1 MKVLVIEDEKDLSM
15 ALCELLQCEGFS
27 TDTAYNGIDGLD
39 CTLTGIYDVIVLDIM
54 LPKMN
59 GIEVLKEIRKN
70 KISSA
75 VLMLTAK
82 SEIEDKVCGLQSG
95 ADDYLTKPFIT
106 EEFLARVWAL
116 SRRTHITYVG
126 ERITYSDIVL
136 DQAHHTL
143 QVGED
148 SIKLSSKEYELMEVL
163 MRNPK
168 IVISKEQFVEKI
180 WGYDTDIEYN
190 SIEVYISFLRRKLK
204 DLGSKV
210 NIQTIR
216 GVGYTLGEK

>member
-27 TDTAYNGIDGLD
+27 TDAAYNGIDGLD

-70 KISSA
+70 KIASA

-82 SEIEDKVCGLQSG
+82 SEIEDKVCGLRSG

-126 ERITYSDIVL
+126 ELHIPIL
-136 DQAHHTL
+136 
-143 QVGED
+143 
-148 SIKLSSKEYELMEVL
+148 
-163 MRNPK
+163 
-168 IVISKEQFVEKI
+168 F
-180 WGYDTDIEYN
+180 
-190 SIEVYISFLRRKLK
+190 
-204 DLGSKV
+204 
-210 NIQTIR
+210 
-216 GVGYTLGEK
+216 

>member
-1 MKVLVIEDEKDLSM
+1 MKILVIEDEKDLSM

-27 TDTAYNGIDGLD
+27 TDAAYNGIDGLD
-39 CTLTGIYDVIVLDIM
+39 CALTGIYDVIVLDIM

-59 GIEVLKEIRKN
+59 GTDVLKEIRNN
-70 KISSA
+70 KITSA

-82 SEIEDKVCGLQSG
+82 AEIEDKVTGLKSG

-116 SRRTHITYVG
+116 SRRNHAAYVG
-126 ERITYSDIVL
+126 ERITYADIIL

-143 QVGED
+143 QVCD
-148 SIKLSSKEYELMEVL
+148 DFIKLSSKEYELMEVL

-168 IVISKEQFVEKI
+168 IVISKEQFIEKI

-190 SIEVYISFLRRKLK
+190 SIEVYISFLRRKLR
-204 DLGSKV
+204 DLGSTV
-210 NIQTIR
+210 NIKTIR

>member
-15 ALCELLQCEGFS
+15 VLCELLECEGFS
-27 TDTAYNGIDGLD
+27 ADTAYNGIDGLD
-39 CTLTGIYDVIVLDIM
+39 CALTGIYDVIILDIM
-54 LPKMN
+54 LPEMN
-59 GIEVLKEIRKN
+59 GIEVLREIRKN

-82 SEIEDKVCGLQSG
+82 SEIEDTVSGLRSG
-95 ADDYLTKPFIT
+95 ADDYLTKPFVT
-106 EEFLARVWAL
+106 EEFLARIWAL
-116 SRRTHITYVG
+116 SRRNHITYVG
-126 ERITYSDIVL
+126 EKITYSDVVL

-168 IVISKEQFVEKI
+168 IVISKEKFVEKI
-180 WGYDTDIEYN
+180 WGFDTDIEYN

-204 DLGSKV
+204 DLGSVV
-210 NIQTIR
+210 NIKTIR
-216 GVGYTLGEK
+216 GVGYTLGEA